1 MDNNQITIPVC
12 GVAPLPGTLEIF
24 KFNDVNGDG
33 IYESGAP
40 DFETP
45 LESWNFTVAGGP
57 TATPGPYST
66 DGDGLITISNLT
78 AGDYTVTEM
87 LQAGWTVT
95 TANPQTGTVS
105 DSVGKRLNFG
115 NLQIIVPVVGGEVYP
130 INKVTLLMSWIVL
143 FTAVLAGA
151 IIVARRRLRSYR

>member
-1 MDNNQITIPVC
+1 
-12 GVAPLPGTLEIF
+12 
-24 KFNDVNGDG
+24 
-33 IYESGAP
+33 
-40 DFETP
+40 
-45 LESWNFTVAGGP
+45 
-57 TATPGPYST
+57 
-66 DGDGLITISNLT
+66 LT